1 MYIYMYVH
9 SDYVYINDVL
19 MRVITN
25 TDLITITVK
34 SMYS

>member
-1 MYIYMYVH
+1 MYVH